1 MKKKL
6 AILTAVIAAALFMY
20 AGCDL
25 LTGSFNKESRI
36 VSADKVLVLNVY
48 GYSPITG
55 SGKYQIET
63 NVGNVKVES
72 GNIKISGWSEKK
84 VTLSN
89 RKNAIT
95 GDSMENYTT
104 PLSGDGIIRYPY
116 FNNSNLSVT
125 TTFYITEL
133 LIP

>member
-1 MKKKL
+1 MKKKF
-6 AILTAVIAAALFMY
+6 ITLTVVIAAALFMY

-25 LTGSFNKESRI
+25 LTSSFNKESRI
-36 VSADKVLVLNVY
+36 VSTDKVLVLKVY
-48 GYSPITG
+48 GYNPITG

-89 RKNAIT
+89 RKNGIT

-116 FNNSNLSVT
+116 FVNSTLSVT

>member
-25 LTGSFNKESRI
+25 LTSSFNKESRI
-36 VSADKVLVLNVY
+36 VSTDNVLVLNVY

-89 RKNAIT
+89 RKNAIK
-95 GDSMENYTT
+95 GDMENYTT

-116 FNNSNLSVT
+116 FVNSNLSVT

>member
-25 LTGSFNKESRI
+25 LTSSFNKESRI
-36 VSADKVLVLNVY
+36 VSTDNVLVLKVY

-63 NVGNVKVES
+63 NIGNVKVES

-84 VTLSN
+84 VTLLN
-89 RKNAIT
+89 RKNAIK
-95 GDSMENYTT
+95 GDMENYTT

-116 FNNSNLSVT
+116 FVNSNLSVT

>member
-6 AILTAVIAAALFMY
+6 TILTVLIVAALFMY

-25 LTGSFNKESRI
+25 LTGSYRDDIRI
-36 VSADKVLVLNVY
+36 PSSDGVLTLTVFRYNF
-48 GYSPITG
+48 ITG

-116 FNNSNLSVT
+116 FNNSDLSVT

>member
-25 LTGSFNKESRI
+25 LTGSFNRERRI
-36 VSADKVLVLNVY
+36 VSTNKVLVLNVY

-63 NVGNVKVES
+63 NIVNVKVES

-95 GDSMENYTT
+95 GKSMENYTT
-104 PLSGDGIIRYPY
+104 ALSG
-116 FNNSNLSVT
+116 NNILHYSPSDISYSDA
-125 TTFYITEL
+125 FYITEL

>member
-25 LTGSFNKESRI
+25 LTSSFNKESRI
-36 VSADKVLVLNVY
+36 VSTDNVLVLNVY

-89 RKNAIT
+89 RKNRRHS
-95 GDSMENYTT
+95 DMEDYTT
-104 PLSGDGIIRYPY
+104 PLSGDGIMRYSY
-116 FNNSNLSVT
+116 FDNSNLSVT
-125 TTFYITEL
+125 TTFYLTPL

>member
-36 VSADKVLVLNVY
+36 VSTDKVLVLNVY
-48 GYSPITG
+48 GYSPITR

-95 GDSMENYTT
+95 GNSMENYTT

-116 FNNSNLSVT
+116 LNNSDLSVT

>member
-36 VSADKVLVLNVY
+36 VSTDKVLVLTVY
-48 GYSPITG
+48 GYNPITR
-55 SGKYQIET
+55 SGTYQIEI
-63 NVGNVKVES
+63 NVVNTRVES

-89 RKNAIT
+89 RKHGIT
-95 GDSMENYTT
+95 GNSMENYTT
-104 PLSGDGIIRYPY
+104 PLSGNNILHYSPSDFPY
-116 FNNSNLSVT
+116 NVA
-125 TTFYITEL
+125 FYITEL

>member
-36 VSADKVLVLNVY
+36 VSTDKVLVLNVY
-48 GYSPITG
+48 DYSPITR

-116 FNNSNLSVT
+116 FVNSNLSVT
-125 TTFYITEL
+125 TIFYITEL

>member
-36 VSADKVLVLNVY
+36 VSTDKVLVLTVY
-48 GYSPITG
+48 GYNPITR
-55 SGKYQIET
+55 SGKYKIEAT
-63 NVGNVKVES
+63 LGNVPVEN
-72 GNIKISGWSEKK
+72 GNIKIRGWSEKK

-95 GDSMENYTT
+95 GDMENYTT

-116 FNNSNLSVT
+116 FDNSNLSVT